1 MWRMISSYLSRLAD
15 STDRTATVHD
25 AAYALGVI
33 CFAVWLNH
41 GIYKGKGFEPGWNQA
56 AVTFACLVGGAK
68 VFGGFS
74 DRGAN
79 DVTQKEGAQ

>member
-1 MWRMISSYLSRLAD
+1 MWAAMLDYAKRLANSQD
-15 STDRTATVHD
+15 KTAAIHD
-25 AAYALGVI
+25 AAYALGVLM
-33 CFAVWLNH
+33 FAIWLNH

-74 DRGAN
+74 DRGGAN
-79 DVTQKEGAQ
+79 AAPKEGGQ